1 MVHRPPGLHW
11 RVSTGGSQGTGKFR
25 PEIDDHWDFRIWLN
39 VDVETSVMRGIARD
53 RDPDDAALHE
63 TRYLPAERVY
73 LAEVDPMRLVDV
85 VIDNRDP
92 DLDLDLPRL
101 IRRS

>member
-1 MVHRPPGLHW
+1 
-11 RVSTGGSQGTGKFR
+11 
-25 PEIDDHWDFRIWLN
+25 
-39 VDVETSVMRGIARD
+39 MRGIARD
-53 RDPDDAALHE
+53 RDPDDAAPHE

-85 VIDNRDP
+85 VIDNRD
-92 DLDLDLPRL
+92 LDLPRL